1 MLTIG
6 IASYKNPDKLRATIA
21 SIQRQTVGDYRIL
34 IVHNPADGDEST
46 REVICGA
53 AARDDRIEPIWMEQN
68 DGYAGAVNRILS
80 EASGDYVAYCDNDIE
95 IKTHGWNAQFAGLL
109 DRHHEIGMVFPNGG
123 PFPIDRG
130 AYTEI
135 LWGGGHCWMLNRLAI
150 KDIRYHPSDQGCDGF
165 FDGRI
170 GHQEEADF
178 AIRLRLAGWR
188 LAAIPSVNVLHHCSA
203 TNSPES
209 QMRINEGVRN
219 WVTKWNRY
227 FNGNRFDYHSAQ
239 VTRIDDWPCCALHIE
254 EYWQRMFPGVNS
266 TGWQP
271 EKPEFQIG
279 GFDYEW
285 LRVPRRKSFYT
296 GRVI

>member
-6 IASYKNPDKLRATIA
+6 CASYRNPDKLRATIA
-21 SIQRQTVGDYRIL
+21 SIQRQTVGDWRLL
-34 IVHNPADGDEST
+34 IVHNPADGDETT
-46 REVICGA
+46 REVIAGA
-53 AARDDRIEPIWMEQN
+53 SDRDKRIQAIWLERN
-68 DGYAGAVNRILS
+68 EGYAGAVNCILS

-95 IKTHGWNAQFAGLL
+95 IKTHGWNAQMASLL
-109 DRHHEIGMVFPNGG
+109 DRHHEIGMVFPVGG

-130 AYTEI
+130 PYTEI
-135 LWGGGHCWMLNRLAI
+135 LWGGGHCWMLNRLAL
-150 KDIRYHPSDQGCDGF
+150 KDIAAHPSDQGCGGL
-165 FDGRI
+165 FDTRI

-188 LAAIPSVNVLHHCSA
+188 LAALSSVLVEHHCSA

-227 FNGNRFDYHSAQ
+227 FNGNRFDYHHEQ
-239 VTRIDDWPCCALHIE
+239 VTRIDDWPPCALHIE
-254 EYWQRMFPGVNS
+254 EYWKRKFPGVNGP
-266 TGWQP
+266 GWMPDKQD
-271 EKPEFQIG
+271 FQIG

-285 LRVPRRKSFYT
+285 LRVPRRKGFYT